1 MEASLWI
8 HPAVAVVTLLL
19 LGATALSKMRR
30 KKYYRVHYSLASATV
45 VGVIVTFGLAVNAVV
60 SCDCPDDW
68 PVTLFIHFPIALILT
83 GLVLGQATM
92 GVTMLLFGRK
102 RRLLRTH
109 RINARIILGSA
120 AMVLVLGLTTVAL
133 LLVD

>member
-19 LGATALSKMRR
+19 LGATALTKMRR

>member
-1 MEASLWI
+1 MDSSSGRRRHTAASRSNS
-8 HPAVAVVTLLL
+8 AVQDA
-19 LGATALSKMRR
+19 S

>member
-8 HPAVAVVTLLL
+8 HPAVAIVTLLL
-19 LGATALSKMRR
+19 LGATALAKMRR

-68 PVTLFIHFPIALILT
+68 PVTLFIHLPVALFLFVLILA
-83 GLVLGQATM
+83 QATM

-102 RRLLRTH
+102 NRLLRVH
-109 RINARIILGSA
+109 RFNAKMIIGSA
-120 AMVLVLGLTTVAL
+120 AMVLVLGLTTVVL
-133 LLVD
+133 LLLD

>member
-8 HPAVAVVTLLL
+8 HPAVAIVTLLL

>member
-133 LLVD
+133 LLLD